1 MSTDVTTPVA
11 VIERRADFSL
21 GANLRRV
28 LCIVVPLLV
37 WFSPLPL
44 EATTKHGLAITSFMI
59 IAWITEAMEYALT
72 GLIGC
77 YLYWALKVVSFDV
90 AFSGFANDTPWF
102 LFGAALFGAMATKSG
117 LARRIAF
124 TVMQQVGTTYSRI
137 LLGLIVTNFLLTFV
151 VPSGIARVVIMAAI
165 ALGLIE
171 AFGVGPGSNI
181 GRGMFLIIT
190 YAAGIFDKMIIAGAA
205 SITARGGI
213 EKFGGVEVLWSKWFF
228 AYLPCDIITILIA
241 WRLTLWLYPPE
252 KAGLSREAGYIDT
265 ELQKMGSWRLLEKR
279 TALLMSIAILLWL
292 TDFIHH
298 VSPSIIGLG
307 IGLLAVVPGLGIL
320 NTDDLKRVNY
330 LPVFFTATA
339 VSMGEVLVKTKG
351 LDVLT
356 NVMFAWMEPL
366 LTNIWSSTVVLYW
379 TAFIYHLF
387 LASEIS
393 MLGTSIPLLMS
404 FAKTHGLDPLAV
416 GMIWTF
422 AAGGKIFAYQST
434 VLVVGYSYGYF
445 RGIDLVRIGLWLTVV
460 ESLLLLLLVPFFW
473 PLMGI

>member
-1 MSTDVTTPVA
+1 
-11 VIERRADFSL
+11 
-21 GANLRRV
+21 
-28 LCIVVPLLV
+28 
-37 WFSPLPL
+37 
-44 EATTKHGLAITSFMI
+44 
-59 IAWITEAMEYALT
+59 
-72 GLIGC
+72 
-77 YLYWALKVVSFDV
+77 
-90 AFSGFANDTPWF
+90 
-102 LFGAALFGAMATKSG
+102 
-117 LARRIAF
+117 
-124 TVMQQVGTTYSRI
+124 
-137 LLGLIVTNFLLTFV
+137 
-151 VPSGIARVVIMAAI
+151 
-165 ALGLIE
+165 
-171 AFGVGPGSNI
+171 
-181 GRGMFLIIT
+181 
-190 YAAGIFDKMIIAGAA
+190 
-205 SITARGGI
+205 
-213 EKFGGVEVLWSKWFF
+213 
-228 AYLPCDIITILIA
+228 
-241 WRLTLWLYPPE
+241 
-252 KAGLSREAGYIDT
+252 
-265 ELQKMGSWRLLEKR
+265 LLEKR

-330 LPVFFTATA
+330 LPVFFTASA
-339 VSMGEVLVKTKG
+339 VSMGEVLVKTRG

-356 NVMFAWMEPL
+356 KVMFAWMEPL

>member
-1 MSTDVTTPVA
+1 LSTDVTTPVA
-11 VIERRADFSL
+11 VIERRAEFSL
-21 GANLRRV
+21 GANLRRIP
-28 LCIVVPLLV
+28 CILVPLLV
-37 WFSPLPL
+37 WFSPLPI

-59 IAWITEAMEYALT
+59 VAWITEAMDYALA

-77 YLYWALKVVSFDV
+77 YLYWALKVVPFDI
-90 AFSGFANDTPWF
+90 AFTGFANDTPWF
-102 LFGAALFGAMATKSG
+102 LFGAALFGSMATKSG

-124 TVMQQVGTTYSRI
+124 AVMQRVGTTYSQI
-137 LLGLIVTNFLLTFV
+137 LLGLIVTSFLLTFV

-228 AYLPCDIITILIA
+228 AYLPCDVITILIA

-252 KAGLSREAGYIDT
+252 KAGLSREAGYIET
-265 ELQKMGSWRLLEKR
+265 ELRKMGSWTPLEKR

-307 IGLLAVVPGLGIL
+307 IGLLAVVPGVGIL
-320 NTDDLKRVNY
+320 NTEDLKRVNY

-356 NVMFAWMEPL
+356 KVMFAWMEPL

-393 MLGTSIPLLMS
+393 MLGTSIPLLMN
-404 FAKTHGLDPLAV
+404 FAKAHGFDPLAV

-445 RGIDLVRIGLWLTVV
+445 RGKDLIRIGLWLTAV